1 MPGSAV
7 APLLQDGGDGSAA
20 AGVAVAVVGRWG
32 LSHPIVC
39 LEEWDDEAGS
49 AEAAAASAAAG
60 PRKGP
65 LLLKGLRAL
74 GGLLGGG
81 ARRLLRVGRV

>member
-1 MPGSAV
+1 M
-7 APLLQDGGDGSAA
+7 APLLQDVGGGGVSAA
-20 AGVAVAVVGRWG
+20 AAVAAARWG

-39 LEEWDDEAGS
+39 LEEWEDEAGG
-49 AEAAAASAAAG
+49 AEAAAASAAAA

-81 ARRLLRVGRV
+81 ARRLLRAGRA